1 MGDFN
6 INLLDHNFSP
16 PVENFINQMISKN
29 FLPII
34 NRPIRV
40 TPHSCTLI
48 DNIFCNRVD
57 EVESPGVVTTNIY
70 DHYPVFARENFPT
83 LPEDSISINYR
94 VFSDEN
100 LSNFKNSL
108 QDINWNPVLIN
119 DDADEAYD
127 LFQSTLLSVFNEHF
141 PIHTKNI
148 SSWGK
153 SKPWITPD
161 ILAAIRMKRRLK
173 KSPPESR
180 TILNRMSQAQKFT
193 H

>member
-6 INLLDHNFSP
+6 INLLDHNLSP

-34 NRPIRV
+34 NRPTRV

-48 DNIFCNRVD
+48 DNNFCNRVD
-57 EVESPGVVTTNIY
+57 EVELSGVITTNIS
-70 DHYPVFARENFPT
+70 DHYPVFAREKFPT
-83 LPEDSISINYR
+83 LSEDSISINYK

-119 DDADEAYD
+119 DDADKAYD
-127 LFQSTLLSVFNEHF
+127 LFQSTLLTVFNAHF
-141 PIHTKNI
+141 PIQTKNI
-148 SSWGK
+148 ASGGK
-153 SKPWITPD
+153 SKPWITPG
-161 ILAAIRMKRRLK
+161 ILATIRRKRRLEK
-173 KSPPESR
+173 KPARIRNE
-180 TILNRMSQAQKFT
+180 F
-193 H
+193 